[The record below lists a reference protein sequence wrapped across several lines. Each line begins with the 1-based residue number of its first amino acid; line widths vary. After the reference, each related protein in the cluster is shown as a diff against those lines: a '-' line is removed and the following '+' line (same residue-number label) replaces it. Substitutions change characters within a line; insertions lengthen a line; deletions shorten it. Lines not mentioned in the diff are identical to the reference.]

1 MGIVGGERL
10 SVDGNLGQ
18 DLCQSDVVTL
28 ADGSFAVVWSG
39 VPADGV
45 ADVLL
50 CVFNADGTLRSK
62 TELSVPTQSAQFEP
76 QLTALSNAGL
86 AMVWSGATA
95 ADGDGVAMRLFDGD
109 GKALGDAATPVNAQ
123 TDGIQLAPQ
132 IATLADGGYVIASTT
147 AGAPGETDDLS
158 LRVYHGDASVTD
170 LSIDAFCADSQPGYK
185 IVALGGGGFAVV
197 YEAAATEGGPPGLR
211 MRIFDAD
218 GTLQTDAAVAIPPGK
233 VGLQRNPAV
242 TALADGGFVVAWEGD
257 RLDDATG
264 IALQIFDADGTPRA
278 QTDFAVNNQTD
289 GEQLDPIVTALKDGG
304 FVVLWRGATL
314 HDPDGLAMQ
323 VYNADGKTRIAGDIA
338 VNGSTQGLQGSPFV
352 AALAGGGFAVAWTTQ
367 DKDGYGISLRV
378 FNASGT
384 ARMEI
389 EEPLDGVTA
398 GLQGSPKIVTLSDG
412 GLALTWQAKGADGVN
427 FYEKIFRAVNDA
439 PTGASTTICIKEDS
453 SYVLSV
459 DDFGFKDVNGDFLKA
474 VRIASVPANG
484 TLTLDGRMVVPGQ
497 EITAAD
503 IAAGKLV
510 WAVGQNLNGVA
521 LGALS
526 FNVIDDGGSDFGG
539 VDADPFTRKITFDVA
554 SVNDDPVARVVTGS
568 TYENA
573 LFTIEV
579 ADAVIDA
586 DDDNLTM
593 LNAKIVSG
601 FGSVMIDAKKML
613 IYNPMGGANP
623 DIGDGDT
630 RTVVISYTVSDGR
643 GGTATATI
651 TLTVMG
657 ISADIFSGTSG
668 ADRLTGTSYGDL
680 MYGKGGEDTLRG
692 GGGNDLLDGGSGA
705 DTLKGEAGNDSYV
718 VDNAGDKV
726 VEAANGGID
735 TVQASRSYTLTENVE
750 KLVLI
755 GSGSYSGTGNAQ
767 SNTINGNAGA
777 NVLKGLDGNDRLSGG
792 GGNDRLHGG
801 NGNDVLN
808 GGAGKDSLTGGAG
821 DDTYVV
827 DNAGDSVVESDG
839 GGTDTVEA
847 GCSYTLA
854 DHVERLILTAVGN
867 YSGTGNALANRIVG
881 NAAANVLKGLDGND
895 VLLGGR
901 GNDRVYGGNGSD
913 TIAGDAGADMLSGG
927 SGRDTFVFRSVSDST
942 LASTGRDTIVDFS
955 KAAGDRID
963 LSGIDAL
970 PASSADNAFVF
981 IGKAAFTK
989 CAGELRYQK
998 SGSDTLVLGDTNG
1011 DGRADFSILVS
1022 GGVAFAKGDFLL

>member
-1 MGIVGGERL
+1 MSV
-10 SVDGNLGQ
+10 VDGSLGQ

-28 ADGSFAVVWSG
+28 ADGSFAIAWAG

-50 CVFNADGTLRSK
+50 CVFNADGTLRAK
-62 TELSVPTQSAQFEP
+62 TECSVATQSARFVP
-76 QLTALSNAGL
+76 QLTALSDVGF

-95 ADGDGVAMRLFDGD
+95 DDDEGIAVRLFDRD
-109 GKALGDAATPVNAQ
+109 GKAMGDAATMVNAQ
-123 TDGIQLAPQ
+123 TDGNQLAPQ
-132 IATLADGGYVIASTT
+132 IATLAGGGYVFAWTK
-147 AGAPGETDDLS
+147 AGAPGETGVLS
-158 LRVYHGDASVTD
+158 LRVVHGDGSVSD
-170 LSIDAFCADSQPGYK
+170 RSIDGFCAESQPGYK
-185 IVALGGGGFAVV
+185 IVALAGGGFAVV
-197 YEAAATEGGPPGLR
+197 YEAAAPAEGGSPGLR
-211 MRIFDAD
+211 MQIFDAD
-218 GTLQTDAAVAIPPGK
+218 GTLRVESAVSGFSGK
-233 VGLQRNPAV
+233 ACLERNPAV

-257 RLDDATG
+257 RHDDATG
-264 IALQIFDADGTPRA
+264 IALQIFDADGTARA
-278 QTDFAVNNQTD
+278 QTDFAVNNHTD

-314 HDPDGLAMQ
+314 HDPDGGLAMQ

-338 VNGSTQGLQGSPFV
+338 VNGYTQGLQGHPCV
-352 AALAGGGFAVAWTTQ
+352 AALAGGGFAVAWTT
-367 DKDGYGISLRV
+367 KDEDGNSIALRV
-378 FNASGT
+378 FNAGGI

-389 EEPLDGVTA
+389 EEPLDGTTVE
-398 GLQGSPKIVTLSDG
+398 LHGSPRIVALADG
-412 GLALTWQAKGADGVN
+412 GLALTWQARGADGVHI
-427 FYEKIFRAVNDA
+427 YEKVFRAVNDA
-439 PTGASTTICIKEDS
+439 PTGASTTIGIKEDS
-453 SYVLSV
+453 TYVFSV
-459 DDFGFKDVNGDFLKA
+459 EDFGFKDANGDSLKA
-474 VRIASVPANG
+474 VKIASVPANG

-497 EITAAD
+497 EIKAAD

-510 WAVGQNLNGVA
+510 WAVGQNLNGIG

-539 VDADPFTRKITFDVA
+539 VDTDPFTRKITFDVA
-554 SVNDDPVARVVTGS
+554 GVNDDPVARVVTGS
-568 TYENA
+568 TYENS

-623 DIGDGDT
+623 DIGDGET

-651 TLTVMG
+651 TLTVLG
-657 ISADIFSGTSG
+657 ISADIFSGTNG

-680 MYGKGGEDTLRG
+680 MYGKGGDDTLRG
-692 GGGNDLLDGGSGA
+692 GAGNDLLDGGSGA
-705 DTLKGEAGNDSYV
+705 DTLTGEAGNDSYV
-718 VDNAGDKV
+718 VDNAGDKI
-726 VEAANGGID
+726 VEAANGGTD

-750 KLVLI
+750 KLILI
-755 GSGSYSGTGNAQ
+755 GTGNYGGTGNAQ
-767 SNTINGNAGA
+767 GNTITGNSGA
-777 NVLKGLDGNDRLSGG
+777 NILKGLGGNDRLSGG
-792 GGNDRLHGG
+792 GGNDCLDGG

-808 GGAGKDSLTGGAG
+808 GGAGADKLLGGAG

-827 DNAGDSVVESDG
+827 DDAGDCVVEVAG
-839 GGTDTVEA
+839 GGSDTVEA

-854 DHVERLILTAVGN
+854 AHVERLTLTGVGN
-867 YSGTGNALANRIVG
+867 YSGTGNTLANRIVG

-901 GNDRVYGGNGSD
+901 GNDRIHGGNGSD
-913 TIAGDAGADMLSGG
+913 RIAGDAGADMLSGG
-927 SGRDTFVFRSVSDST
+927 SGCDTFVFRSVSDST
-942 LASTGRDTIVDFS
+942 LASAGRDTIVDFS

-963 LSGIDAL
+963 LSAIDAR

-998 SGSDTLVLGDTNG
+998 SGSDTLVLADTDG

-1022 GGVAFAKGDFLL
+1022 GSVAFAKGDFLL